1 MRIGDKVVVIDKHI
15 LGQKFKIL
23 TKGLKEE
30 KQVEKARMDKVLEH
44 ITMCNAYV
52 TNERWILAMMK
63 KPFNVKFLTLI

>member
-1 MRIGDKVVVIDKHI
+1 VRIGDKVVVIDKHI

-30 KQVEKARMDKVLEH
+30 KQMEKARTDKVLEQ

-52 TNERWILAMMK
+52 TNERWIVAMMK
-63 KPFNVKFLTLI
+63 NHSMLNF

>member
-1 MRIGDKVVVIDKHI
+1 VRIGDKVVVIDKHI

-30 KQVEKARMDKVLEH
+30 KQIEKARTDKVLEQ

-52 TNERWILAMMK
+52 TNERWIVAMMK
-63 KPFNVKFLTLI
+63 NHSMLNF

>member
-1 MRIGDKVVVIDKHI
+1 MNNGKNFNTWREKHEVFARIEDKFVIIDKHI

-30 KQVEKARMDKVLEH
+30 KQVEKARLDKVLEH

-52 TNERWILAMMK
+52 TNE
-63 KPFNVKFLTLI
+63 

>member
-30 KQVEKARMDKVLEH
+30 KQMEKARTDKVLEQ

-52 TNERWILAMMK
+52 TNERWIVAMMK
-63 KPFNVKFLTLI
+63 NHSMLNF

>member
-1 MRIGDKVVVIDKHI
+1 

-30 KQVEKARMDKVLEH
+30 KQIEKARMDKVLEQ

-52 TNERWILAMMK
+52 TNERWIVAMMK
-63 KPFNVKFLTLI
+63 NHSMLNF

>member
-1 MRIGDKVVVIDKHI
+1 

-30 KQVEKARMDKVLEH
+30 KQVEQAKMDKVLEH

-52 TNERWILAMMK
+52 TNERWIVAMMK
-63 KPFNVKFLTLI
+63 KPSNVKFLTLI

>member
-30 KQVEKARMDKVLEH
+30 KQIEKARTDKVLEQ

-52 TNERWILAMMK
+52 TNERWIVAMMK
-63 KPFNVKFLTLI
+63 NHSMLNF